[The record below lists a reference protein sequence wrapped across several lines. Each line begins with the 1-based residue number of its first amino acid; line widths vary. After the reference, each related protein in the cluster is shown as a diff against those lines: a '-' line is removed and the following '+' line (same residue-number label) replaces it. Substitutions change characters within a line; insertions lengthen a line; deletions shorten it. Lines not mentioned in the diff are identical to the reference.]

1 MENTRQ
7 RQKIQIKSQKGNL
20 SLENTRHTKTRKYR
34 DRVKSKKGNLSL
46 ANTRQR
52 QSLIKTRSS
61 WLNYALLDD
70 EAVYWVSIGHYEAVA
85 VGN

>member
-1 MENTRQ
+1 MSLENTRQ
-7 RQKIQIKSQKGNL
+7 RQKMKSQKGNL
-20 SLENTRHTKTRKYR
+20 SLENTRYTKTRKYR

-70 EAVYWVSIGHYEAVA
+70 EAVYWVSIGHYEAVT